1 MTGQSMHAVA
11 GNTLVQIGV
20 QWTKSVEASSTLVGP
35 QAPSGN
41 VNCTQP
47 SGNNCGM
54 PSRGN
59 AAGDAASALTVSNVL
74 FPRMTWAVMKSVNPL
89 THRAPKMRE
98 LFIAIEIPPG
108 QWDSRS
114 SEPRCLFSENVHCA
128 PTSLGGPNDYIRQPA
143 HAFVSYTIL
152 SLSSGAHQHAHEAE
166 CQRHPKQNPKRKP
179 HSRTDCVRVEKLA
192 APVAAESPLA
202 TQHEYERQ
210 HNPAN
215 HLRCDRVI

>member
-1 MTGQSMHAVA
+1 M
-11 GNTLVQIGV
+11 L
-20 QWTKSVEASSTLVGP
+20 
-35 QAPSGN
+35 
-41 VNCTQP
+41 
-47 SGNNCGM
+47 
-54 PSRGN
+54 SRGN
-59 AAGDAASALTVSNVL
+59 TAGAAPSALTVSNVL

-215 HLRCDRVI
+215 HLRCDRVILRPGDLVLCACLAASWTFDGHQWRLVRCRVTSATGPAADDVRISL